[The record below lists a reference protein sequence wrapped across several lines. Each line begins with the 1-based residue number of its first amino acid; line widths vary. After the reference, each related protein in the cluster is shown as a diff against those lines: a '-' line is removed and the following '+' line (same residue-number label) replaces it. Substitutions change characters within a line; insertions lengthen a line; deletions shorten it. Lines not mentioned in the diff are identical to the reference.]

1 MVQFSLATLL
11 TVLTGQLIQPRL
23 LCEIVIEEDPDARIS
38 GAFLFQKFFCSAR
51 GKKISLDEKVGMV
64 GWRLSII
71 TDLPLSYGW
80 MHQQSSKMAEQVL
93 FSIFT
98 NKSTETSNE
107 Q

>member
-1 MVQFSLATLL
+1 ML
-11 TVLTGQLIQPRL
+11 G
-23 LCEIVIEEDPDARIS
+23 
-38 GAFLFQKFFCSAR
+38 FQGPSFFKNFFALPG